1 MSQFSSNVLQIR
13 YILKFQNICLGRTG
27 TIVRL
32 GIKGKPDPLL
42 EPEEARARSPAK
54 RPVASAMLNST
65 GMEGD
70 YNQYRAEVNP
80 KP

>member
-1 MSQFSSNVLQIR
+1 M
-13 YILKFQNICLGRTG
+13 G

-54 RPVASAMLNST
+54 HLVASAMLTST

-70 YNQYRAEVNP
+70 YNQYRAEVP
-80 KP
+80 

>member
-1 MSQFSSNVLQIR
+1 MSYFISNVLQVH
-13 YILKFQNICLGRTG
+13 YILNFQKICLGRTG

-42 EPEEARARSPAK
+42 EPEEARARSPAQ
-54 RPVASAMLNST
+54 RPVASAMLTST

-70 YNQYRAEVNP
+70 YNQYRTEVP
-80 KP
+80 